1 MSLSC
6 REFVDFLMEYLDG
19 ELGEGERRVFEAH
32 IGDCTPCGTY
42 LETYRE
48 TVRLGRSVCRESA
61 DPATDPVPED
71 VPEEL
76 VRAILAARDSSS

>member
-6 REFVDFLMEYLDG
+6 REFVEFLMDYLDG

-32 IGDCTPCGTY
+32 VGDCPPCGTY

-48 TVRLGRSVCRESA
+48 TVRLGRTVCSDA
-61 DPATDPVPED
+61 ADPVPED

-76 VRAILAARDSSS
+76 VHAILAARDRS